1 MFQIKVLLRPVRTAP
16 VAINQPLFS
25 GATSR
30 APILSCSPERI
41 WLGEGGKS
49 LLAHCGAPGPGQT
62 LATLTS
68 SWTVNTSMCVS
79 LLETPLILA
88 EPGSTRQG
96 CSFRAQHRVPVDS
109 ERTAGFLWRYA
120 GRKVISAELKKLDRT
135 PKLALFYA
143 LKQVPSY

>member
-1 MFQIKVLLRPVRTAP
+1 MSMLRPVRTAP

-79 LLETPLILA
+79 LLEG
-88 EPGSTRQG
+88 PGKCAPGNTLNSCRTRKHQTRMLLQG
-96 CSFRAQHRVPVDS
+96 PAWSPSGFRKDRGLS
-109 ERTAGFLWRYA
+109 LEICW
-120 GRKVISAELKKLDRT
+120 KKSHFR
-135 PKLALFYA
+135 
-143 LKQVPSY
+143 